1 MRRIDMSAV
10 IPRVILFSVLS
21 GGLAACAPQAMDW
34 DLRGGMGGQ
43 LDTRNAALN
52 ATQARPRPDDRGV
65 LSYPGYQVVLARR
78 GDTVRSVANRINVDP
93 AELARHNAL
102 QPDDLLR
109 SDEVLALPRRIEAP
123 PTGLTGPIMGGG
135 ITTSPIDVTSVA
147 SGALDRAGTGTAVAG
162 SAATAAPQPTQH
174 QVRRGETAYSIA
186 RTYNVSVRSLADW
199 NGLGPDLSLRE
210 GQYLMIPVAT
220 TTSAR
225 GTSTNTGPGVG
236 SPTPIPPSAAQP
248 LPSERTSPAA
258 AATENL
264 PKSPELGQTRT
275 AASASEF
282 VMPVD
287 GKIIRG
293 FAKGKNEGIDI
304 AAAPGTSVRAAASGE
319 VAAVTKDTDGVPI
332 LVLRHAGNTLSVY
345 AGIDGVKVA
354 KGASV
359 RQGQTIATVR
369 NANPSFVHF
378 EVRKGVEAIDPM
390 TLLR

>member
-1 MRRIDMSAV
+1 MRRIDMSAFSSRIV
-10 IPRVILFSVLS
+10 LFSVLS

-43 LDTRNAALN
+43 LDTRNAALT
-52 ATQARPRPDDRGV
+52 ATRERPRPDDRGV

-109 SDEVLALPRRIEAP
+109 SEEVLALPRRIEAP

-147 SGALDRAGTGTAVAG
+147 SGALDRAGSGAG
-162 SAATAAPQPTQH
+162 APAASTAPQPTQH

-186 RTYNVSVRSLADW
+186 RTYNVSVRALADW

-210 GQYLMIPVAT
+210 GQYLLIPVANA
-220 TTSAR
+220 TSAR
-225 GTSTNTGPGVG
+225 SVSSNTSPGVG
-236 SPTPIPPSAAQP
+236 TPTPVPPSAAQP
-248 LPSERTSPAA
+248 LPNERTSPASA
-258 AATENL
+258 PTNNV

-275 AASASEF
+275 AASASAF

-304 AAAPGTSVRAAASGE
+304 AAAPGTAVRAAASGE
-319 VAAVTKDTDGVPI
+319 VAAVTKDTEGVPI

-359 RQGQTIATVR
+359 SQGQTIATVR
-369 NANPSFVHF
+369 NANPAFLHF